1 MVYVRVQ
8 LANEEFLLPKL
19 GVTLTKSLVLSPHL
33 VLIGLETVND
43 SVQFPLELV
52 GQVQDRVCEQ
62 GFSLVSSLLS
72 SIANLD
78 SQSFLEGLQPC

>member
-8 LANEEFLLPKL
+8 LADQELLLPKL
-19 GVTLTKSLVLSPHL
+19 SMTLTKSLVLSPHL
-33 VLIGLETVND
+33 VLIGLETVYD
-43 SVQFPLELV
+43 SVQLPLELV
-52 GQVQDRVCEQ
+52 GKIQDRVCEQ